1 MKKRRIL
8 YQVPKVSF
16 PVNWSV
22 ETVKAS
28 GSWFSA
34 VKRKVDSN
42 APAILTGDM
51 AMIDSGHG
59 KNGPEVMDKE
69 IMVTFKEILLHV
81 QIRNRGSGLRTR
93 LKSRLYRRC
102 RVVFKNTDS
111 EEGEPRAK
119 PGGRGHPDDT
129 VAG

>member
-51 AMIDSGHG
+51 AMIDSGHIF
-59 KNGPEVMDKE
+59 E
-69 IMVTFKEILLHV
+69 T
-81 QIRNRGSGLRTR
+81 QSQASGTGLGT
-93 LKSRLYRRC
+93 
-102 RVVFKNTDS
+102 
-111 EEGEPRAK
+111 
-119 PGGRGHPDDT
+119 
-129 VAG
+129 